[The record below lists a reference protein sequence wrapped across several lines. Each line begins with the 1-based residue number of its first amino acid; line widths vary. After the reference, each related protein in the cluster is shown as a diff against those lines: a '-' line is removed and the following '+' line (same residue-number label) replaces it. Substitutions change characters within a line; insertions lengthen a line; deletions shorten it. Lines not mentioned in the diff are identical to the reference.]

1 MREVEEVE
9 ATNKHNTRHTCTGW
23 GHLDPHPPNSSPTRA
38 LHLKEREMMAT
49 NANEAPA
56 RYQRRTFPTVGGLT
70 RIEVMIFVLA
80 FTQMEPLFIL

>member
-1 MREVEEVE
+1 
-9 ATNKHNTRHTCTGW
+9 
-23 GHLDPHPPNSSPTRA
+23 
-38 LHLKEREMMAT
+38 MMAT

-80 FTQMEPLFIL
+80 FTQMEPLFYTLMSPIAHPRPGLR